1 MSPASTNADLSDK
14 NRFEYFARYIICWQY
29 LFSIISLD
37 LLNFYSTPPICR
49 TVPSDNYQARAMI
62 DIALHFN
69 WTYLSLVF
77 SADEYGELG
86 ADAFKKEARK
96 VNICIAIE
104 ERISTKRAA
113 MIESIDNLVKKLV
126 S

>member
-1 MSPASTNADLSDK
+1 M
-14 NRFEYFARYIICWQY
+14 F
-29 LFSIISLD
+29 
-37 LLNFYSTPPICR
+37 R

-69 WTYLSLVF
+69 WTYVSLVY

-86 ADAFKKEARK
+86 AEAFKKEARK

-104 ERISTKRAA
+104 ERILNKKDALA
-113 MIESIDNLVKKLV
+113 ESIDNLVKKFV
-126 S
+126 PPFSSCDG

>member
-1 MSPASTNADLSDK
+1 MFRIVSIFCADESTKLCYM
-14 NRFEYFARYIICWQY
+14 F
-29 LFSIISLD
+29 
-37 LLNFYSTPPICR
+37 R

-69 WTYLSLVF
+69 WTYVSLVY

-86 ADAFKKEARK
+86 AEAFKKEARK

-104 ERISTKRAA
+104 ERILNKKDALA
-113 MIESIDNLVKKLV
+113 ESIDNLVKKFV
-126 S
+126 PPFSSCDG